1 MKPKAHVAVIQKRE
15 SREKKLCHT
24 TFHDHQ
30 AQNGTKGCAVTLYKR
45 CQPGTL
51 RVNYKFCK

>member
-1 MKPKAHVAVIQKRE
+1 MKPKSHVAVNQKRE
-15 SREKKLCHT
+15 SREEKLCHT

-30 AQNGTKGCAVTLYKR
+30 AQTGTKGCIVTLYNR

-51 RVNYKFCK
+51 RANHKFYK

>member
-30 AQNGTKGCAVTLYKR
+30 AQNGTMGCAVTLYKR

-51 RVNYKFCK
+51 